1 MPLCCV
7 GVNLIVDFRWFLGCL
22 FSGSLKTFFV
32 LILSIYI
39 MNELLERLFKL
50 KENGTT
56 VRTELLAGMTTF
68 LTMCYILIVNPS
80 ILSQTGMD
88 FGAVFVATCIASAI
102 GCVIMGMLANYP
114 IALAPGMGLN
124 AYFTFSVVKGM
135 GVSWQIALAA
145 VCVSGIVFILFS
157 AFKVRE
163 MLVNALPMSLKMAIA
178 AGIGLFLALIALKGS
193 GVIVGSEATLLKMND
208 LYELKDGVKVPN
220 MPVILALFG
229 FFLIVALDYYRVRG
243 AIIISIFVVTA
254 IAAVLG
260 LTSIDGVVSAV
271 PAIAP
276 TFMQMDFNG
285 LFNGSMIAVIFVFFL
300 VDLFDSTG
308 TLVGVSH
315 RAGLLDKNG
324 HLPRLKRAL
333 FADSIAIVAG
343 SSLGTSSTTPYI
355 ESASGVA
362 AGGRTGLTAV
372 TVGILMLACLW
383 FSPLAKAV
391 PAFATAPALLYIGV
405 QMMRSALEID
415 WQDMTEAAPAFM
427 TMALMPFT
435 YSIADGIALGFISYA
450 VIKLVCARQKDVPP
464 MVWIVAVCW
473 LAKFWFLGS

>member
-1 MPLCCV
+1 MSNP
-7 GVNLIVDFRWFLGCL
+7 N
-22 FSGSLKTFFV
+22 
-32 LILSIYI
+32 
-39 MNELLERLFKL
+39 NLLERLFKL
-50 KENGTT
+50 SEHGTN
-56 VRTELLAGMTTF
+56 VRTEIVAGFTTF
-68 LTMCYILIVNPS
+68 LTMCYIIIVNPS
-80 ILSQTGMD
+80 ILSITGMD
-88 FGAVFVATCIASAI
+88 FGAVFVATCISAAI
-102 GCVIMGMLANYP
+102 GCFIMGAFANYP

-124 AYFTFSVVKGM
+124 AYFTFSVVQGM

-145 VCVSGIVFILFS
+145 VFVSGIIFVLFS
-157 AFKVRE
+157 FFKIRE

-178 AGIGLFLALIALKGS
+178 AGIGLFLALIALKNAGI
-193 GVIVGSEATLLKMND
+193 VIASEATLLKMNN
-208 LYELKDGVKVPN
+208 LYEIKDGVKVPN
-220 MPVILALFG
+220 MPVLLALGG
-229 FFLIVALDYYRVRG
+229 FFLTIALDYFRVRG
-243 AIIISIFVVTA
+243 AIIISIFVITA
-254 IAAVLG
+254 IAAALG
-260 LTSIDGVVSAV
+260 LTQFEGVVSAV
-271 PAIAP
+271 PSLAP

-285 LFNGSMIAVIFVFFL
+285 LFNGSMIAVVFVFFL

-333 FADSIAIVAG
+333 FADSTAIIAGGA
-343 SSLGTSSTTPYI
+343 LGTSSITPYI

-372 TVGILMLACLW
+372 TVGVLMLACLW

-405 QMMRSALEID
+405 QMMRSATEID
-415 WQDMTEAAPAFM
+415 WDDMTEAAPAFM
-427 TMALMPFT
+427 TIAFMPFT

-450 VIKLVCARQKDVPP
+450 AIKLCCKRHREVPV

-473 LAKFWFLGS
+473 LAKFWFLGA